1 MKKKGGGEILEMNYE
16 RAALFFFYG
25 ISRVE
30 RVDNTAVCERGRF
43 FFLVGREDFNAINSL
58 FSHLENKF
66 SVNVYFLILFLNF

>member
-1 MKKKGGGEILEMNYE
+1 MKKKRGGEILEMNYE

-43 FFLVGREDFNAINSL
+43 FFWLEGRISMQSIL
-58 FSHLENKF
+58 F
-66 SVNVYFLILFLNF
+66 FLI